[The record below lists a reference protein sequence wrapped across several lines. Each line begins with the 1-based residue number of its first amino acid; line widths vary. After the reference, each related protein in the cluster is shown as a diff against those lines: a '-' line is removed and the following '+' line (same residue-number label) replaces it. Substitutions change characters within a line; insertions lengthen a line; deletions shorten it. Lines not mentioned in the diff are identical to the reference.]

1 MSPYEGLS
9 EEVARIQDVKVAFFE
24 RFWGPSGKDVVR
36 TFAVAASEVGFLPCD
51 FPLFFCLLLTKF
63 SSLHRR
69 WFLMNLR
76 KETGRPGLGGLL
88 RDAMQRITGGSGLKI
103 SL

>member
-51 FPLFFCLLLTKF
+51 FPLSFLLASDKVLFFAQEMVPDEP
-63 SSLHRR
+63 SEGDRAPGARRSPSGRNAADHRG
-69 WFLMNLR
+69 LR
-76 KETGRPGLGGLL
+76 SK
-88 RDAMQRITGGSGLKI
+88 D
-103 SL
+103 